1 MKIFGLVGNS
11 LSHSMSKKYFEDKF
25 LKENLPDYYFKNFE
39 LTDINQLKEL
49 LATTKNLCG
58 LAVTIPYKQAV
69 LPFLNFATK
78 EVETIS
84 ACNCIKITDNVLY
97 GFNTDIIGFEKS
109 FTSLLQPQHQKAL
122 ILGTGGA
129 SKAVAYALK
138 KIGVDVYFVTSSQSK
153 KTNQSFLYNELN
165 EHIFNAFKLIINTTP
180 LGMFPHIHEE
190 PQIPYSFLNTEH
202 LLYDLIYNPTET
214 LFLSKGKQQGATVIN
229 GLNMLKLQA
238 DKAWEIWGN

>member
-109 FTSLLQPQHQKAL
+109 FTPLLQPHHQKAL
-122 ILGTGGA
+122 ILGDGGA
-129 SKAVAYALK
+129 AKAVKYVLQKLAIPYLIVSRNKEK
-138 KIGVDVYFVTSSQSK
+138 KYSSISYQEI
-153 KTNQSFLYNELN
+153 NEQIV
-165 EHIFNAFKLIINTTP
+165 EEYKIIINTTP
-180 LGMFPHIHEE
+180 LGTFPAINNCAN
-190 PQIPYSFLNTEH
+190 IPYNLLNKTNY
-202 LLYDLIYNPTET
+202 LYDLVYNPAVTK
-214 LFLSKGKQQGATVIN
+214 FLELGKQQGALIKN
-229 GLNMLKLQA
+229 GSDMLIIQA
-238 DKAWEIWGN
+238 EENWKIWNQN

>member
-122 ILGTGGA
+122 ILGNGGA
-129 SKAVAYALK
+129 AKAVKYVLQKLAIPYLIVSRNK
-138 KIGVDVYFVTSSQSK
+138 EKQYPSISYQEINEQIVEEYKI
-153 KTNQSFLYNELN
+153 
-165 EHIFNAFKLIINTTP
+165 IINTTP
-180 LGMFPHIHEE
+180 LGTFPAINNCAN
-190 PQIPYSFLNTEH
+190 IPYNLLNKTNY
-202 LLYDLIYNPTET
+202 LYDLVYNPAVTK
-214 LFLSKGKQQGATVIN
+214 FLELGKQQGALIKN
-229 GLNMLKLQA
+229 GSDMLIIQA
-238 DKAWEIWGN
+238 EENWKIWNQN